1 MRNLADV
8 IENFIVGELLTEG
21 NQYVLVQRNELA
33 EKLDC
38 APSQISY
45 TLSTRFTPDRGFLV
59 ESRRGTGGFIRIVR
73 LEQMPT
79 TNQRQP
85 QTLNAEELVH
95 YLQVNSLITPRETQ
109 LLNYIL
115 ELVDGHVL
123 TEQKRE
129 IIKEAY
135 QRLLNKTQ
143 ANKADKEQQR
153 G

>member
-45 TLSTRFTPDRGFLV
+45 TLSIRFTPDRGFLV

-115 ELVDGHVL
+115 E
-123 TEQKRE
+123 
-129 IIKEAY
+129 
-135 QRLLNKTQ
+135 
-143 ANKADKEQQR
+143 
-153 G
+153 